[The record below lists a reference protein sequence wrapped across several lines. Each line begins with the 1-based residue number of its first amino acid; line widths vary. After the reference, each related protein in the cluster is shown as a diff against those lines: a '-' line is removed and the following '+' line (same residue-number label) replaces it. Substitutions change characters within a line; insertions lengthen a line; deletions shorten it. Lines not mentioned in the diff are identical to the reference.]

1 MHAVDPC
8 WLGNNSPL
16 LLGGL
21 TQVMSQEYKPAGIH
35 VAHVVVDG
43 ALDAPGMRTMF
54 ESRGGLAAEEE
65 EPGSQLLSPAE
76 VAKAFLYLAQ
86 QHRSVWTHEL
96 ALTPYK
102 VKLGQRL

>member
-1 MHAVDPC
+1 MDPC
-8 WLGNNSPL
+8 WLGNDSPL
-16 LLGGL
+16 LAGGL